1 MYSQIVSDLE
11 KASVPV
17 KELHGPGVPAGDVT
31 AAAAPVV
38 AVTLAAGRIV
48 ALAFS
53 KDGPNLFWTHPDLG
67 DTELVTANPTRLVGG
82 IGGDR
87 LWFSPELRYHWVGKP
102 DWHGL
107 GNYKVPADTDPGHYR
122 FVDSEP
128 GVVAL
133 EAKGRLPVQG
143 SDHWSRGTGAA
154 VAVTSPA
161 GSGDVPSGEY
171 LAFSVERKIRMAQ
184 PPLSLDDPLMRSVRY
199 VGIEAVHELTI
210 QEETRTG
217 EIDLWHLLQAPVGS
231 TLIVPLRP
239 GHRTQPLSYG
249 LPGAWRTTPNSVIW
263 RIEGNTNAKI
273 GIAAEALT
281 GRSAIL
287 RRLSSKQWCL
297 MVRQF
302 PVDVSARYGDY
313 PEGVPRDDQ
322 VFQAWDG
329 LGFGEMEFHSP
340 VLDAERG
347 PRALREKDQLWA
359 FGGSAQTILALAD
372 ILLHVDIRAALSQES

>member
-1 MYSQIVSDLE
+1 MSSRDNMDALAVNDRTYSQIVSDLE

-31 AAAAPVV
+31 APRWGRHRYRGSSAAAPAV

-53 KDGPNLFWTHPDLG
+53 KDGPNLLWTHPDLG
-67 DTELVTANPTRLVGG
+67 DTGLVKTNPTRLVGG

-107 GNYKVPADTDPGHYR
+107 GNYKVPADTDPGRYG

-133 EAKGRLPVQG
+133 EAQGRLPVQG
-143 SDHWSRGTGAA
+143 SDQS
-154 VAVTSPA
+154 
-161 GSGDVPSGEY
+161 
-171 LAFSVERKIRMAQ
+171 LAFCVERKIRMAQ
-184 PPLSLDDPLMRSVRY
+184 PPLSLDDPLLRNVRY
-199 VGIEAVHELTI
+199 VGIEADHELTI

-217 EIDLWHLLQAPVGS
+217 QIDLWHLLQTPVGS
-231 TLIVPLRP
+231 VLIVPLRP

-263 RIEGNTNAKI
+263 PIEGNTNAKI

-347 PRALREKDQLWA
+347 PRNLREKDQLWA
-359 FGGSAQTILALAD
+359 FGGSAQTIAALAD
-372 ILLHVDIRAALSQES
+372 ILLHVDIRGLL

>member
-17 KELHGPGVPAGDVT
+17 KELHGPGV
-31 AAAAPVV
+31 V

-53 KDGPNLFWTHPDLG
+53 KDGPNLLWTHPDLG
-67 DTELVTANPTRLVGG
+67 DTGLVKANPARLMGG

-133 EAKGRLPVQG
+133 EATGRLPVQG
-143 SDHWSRGTGAA
+143 SDQ
-154 VAVTSPA
+154 
-161 GSGDVPSGEY
+161 Y

-217 EIDLWHLLQAPVGS
+217 EIDLWHLLQTPVGS
-231 TLIVPLRP
+231 ILIVSLRP
-239 GHRTQPLSYG
+239 GYKTQPLSYG
-249 LPGAWRTTPNSVIW
+249 LPGAWQTTPNSVIW

-281 GRSAIL
+281 GRSAIV

-297 MVRQF
+297 LVRQF
-302 PVDVSARYGDY
+302 PVDVSARYGDH

-347 PRALREKDQLWA
+347 PRNLREKDQIWA
-359 FGGSAQTILALAD
+359 FGGSAQTISALAD
-372 ILLHVDIRAALSQES
+372 TLLHVDIRSLLSQERP

>member
-1 MYSQIVSDLE
+1 MYSQIVSHLE

-17 KELHGPGVPAGDVT
+17 KELHGPGVA
-31 AAAAPVV
+31 
-38 AVTLAAGRIV
+38 AVTLAAGRVV

-53 KDGPNLFWTHPDLG
+53 KDEPNLFWTHPDLG
-67 DTELVTANPTRLVGG
+67 DTGRVKANPTQLVGG

-87 LWFSPELRYHWVGKP
+87 LWFAPELRYHWVGKP
-102 DWHGL
+102 DWQGL

-143 SDHWSRGTGAA
+143 SDQS
-154 VAVTSPA
+154 
-161 GSGDVPSGEY
+161 
-171 LAFSVERKIRMAQ
+171 LAFFVQRKIRMAQ
-184 PPLSLDDPLMRSVRY
+184 PPLSLDDPLMRGVRY
-199 VGIEAVHELTI
+199 VGIEAVHELAI
-210 QEETRTG
+210 QAETRSG
-217 EIDLWHLLQAPVGS
+217 EIDLWHVLQIPVGS
-231 TLIVPLRP
+231 ILIVPLRP

-249 LPGAWRTTPNSVIW
+249 LPGAWRTTPDSVIW
-263 RIEGNTNAKI
+263 RIEGNTNAKM

-281 GRSAIL
+281 GRAAIL
-287 RRLSSKQWCL
+287 RRLSSREWCL

-302 PVDVSARYGDY
+302 PVDASARYGDY
-313 PEGVPRDDQ
+313 PAGIPCDDQ
-322 VFQAWDG
+322 VLQAWDG

-347 PRALREKDQLWA
+347 PRDLRETDQLWA
-359 FGGSAQTILALAD
+359 FGGSAQAILALAET
-372 ILLHVDIRAALSQES
+372 LLQVDIRTLLSLES